1 MSLLRPGRAAFHL
14 ACLLAVSLHA
24 TNAASQSAPVEPS
37 LSAPSASGSPDL
49 STARDIQGMSVWDHK
64 NELLGEVDDVIL
76 DRSTSKLR
84 LVVISQGGFLG
95 IGGKEVAIEWAE
107 IDYDPQARLLR
118 THRLTAED
126 LEERA
131 PYRSDKAGVS
141 IDDVQ

>member
-1 MSLLRPGRAAFHL
+1 MSLLRPGRAALYL
-14 ACLLAVSLHA
+14 ACLLTISLHA
-24 TNAASQSAPVEPS
+24 TSAASQSAPTE
-37 LSAPSASGSPDL
+37 ASDL

-95 IGGKEVAIEWAE
+95 IGGKDIAIEWAE

-126 LEERA
+126 LEGRA

-141 IDDVQ
+141 IEDVQ

>member
-1 MSLLRPGRAAFHL
+1 MSLLRPGRAALHL
-14 ACLLAVSLHA
+14 ACLLTISLHA
-24 TNAASQSAPVEPS
+24 TSGASQSAPADSS
-37 LSAPSASGSPDL
+37 LSAPIPSEKSDL
-49 STARDIQGMSVWDHK
+49 STARDIRGMSIWDHK

-95 IGGKEVAIEWAE
+95 IGGKDIAIEWAE

-126 LEERA
+126 LEGRA

-141 IDDVQ
+141 IEDVQ